1 VKRFIVKCPNVIQ
14 PVIEEV
20 KELKSEQGDG

>member
-1 VKRFIVKCPNVIQ
+1 MKRFIEKCTNVIQ

-20 KELKSEQGDG
+20 KELKCEQGDG